1 MYTLYISIYS
11 INISVQILYNDVEKC
26 ITNKKKTRN
35 DDDGKHGTEIF
46 SPFVRLM
53 YFDDEIII
61 LIIIN
66 EKEKENFESIDFLH
80 FSSTKKN
87 KMMENINTKHTNFGK
102 SPPIV
107 SSSE

>member
-1 MYTLYISIYS
+1 MNSELIILLDNVQDIKEESPIKNTCTHYISIYS

-80 FSSTKKN
+80 FSSTK
-87 KMMENINTKHTNFGK
+87 NI
-102 SPPIV
+102 
-107 SSSE
+107 